1 MIAWVVV
8 QRTKISLWKNHIML
22 ESQKQQDKLTLS
34 QNMVVLLLKKKT
46 RATCRWGRQV
56 LYLVYAWPREQGR
69 WRALF
74 ITLQSRNDGFH
85 RGCRARAPVICGS

>member
-34 QNMVVLLLKKKT
+34 QNIKEENTGNMSLGATSVIPGVWVAE
-46 RATCRWGRQV
+46 RAV
-56 LYLVYAWPREQGR
+56 
-69 WRALF
+69 F

-85 RGCRARAPVICGS
+85 RGCLARAPVICGS